1 MKDPP
6 DRPRSTNPDKM
17 VIVVGS
23 GDRYAIGLAGTLYT
37 TLASLLQANS
47 IKVIVVDGGISRESK
62 YRRLATSGW
71 FDSRSEEF
79 KWLMRCWTR
88 SPLAWP
94 GLSYWRLRKKAAV
107 RSRGFRPK

>member
-1 MKDPP
+1 MTDPL
-6 DRPRSTNPDKM
+6 DGPRSTNPNKM
-17 VIVVGS
+17 VIVVVS

-37 TLASLLQANS
+37 TLASLLQANWT
-47 IKVIVVDGGISRESK
+47 KVIVVDGGISRESK
-62 YRRLATSGW
+62 YRRLAANGW
-71 FDSRSEEF
+71 VDGRSEEF

-107 RSRGFRPK
+107 RCRGFRPK